1 MYVPNIV
8 FVVKHH
14 CTKVYLAVNMK
25 SFPIYFIIYQCSS
38 LSRSHKSYYF
48 SLVIYF
54 QTALVVLY
62 SPLCYFL
69 LNNTFSY
76 HRQTIVVVSALDSPL
91 SIHPS
96 CLYMKASKMLRDFND
111 SLLKKLVGSVVV
123 NTLQV
128 LFNTI
133 LHSDLP

>member
-1 MYVPNIV
+1 VYVPNIV
-8 FVVKHH
+8 
-14 CTKVYLAVNMK
+14 CSETSLYK
-25 SFPIYFIIYQCSS
+25 SLSSSEYEILPYFIIFQCSS
-38 LSRSHKSYYF
+38 LSRSHNSYYF